1 MKKHFFGLDSL
12 LCTGY
17 ILALIFIVT
26 NIPVQTDLFDPIAK
40 AFEDFEI
47 SDIVYTEP
55 EPGRE
60 DEALRPPT
68 TADTN
73 IVLVNIQD
81 LSRAQIAR
89 QIEIL
94 NQYEPAVIGI
104 DAFFRKEKGP
114 DQDFPLE
121 MALSQVKNLVLVT
134 ELEGGLENIE
144 CYDSVSTSNPMFNQY
159 AHNGFANVIAAAEG
173 KGFRTV
179 KEFYPYFCVADTL
192 YPNFTVKVAS
202 FFDPA
207 AIERLNSRGNQ
218 EEYINWRGRYNKF
231 LALDWDDVLE
241 EKYPLDFIKGKIVLM
256 GYLGKRL
263 GEYDLVDIFYTPQN
277 KRVAGRSYPDTYGV
291 TVHAN
296 VISMILH
303 GNYLHNLP
311 DWAAYLI
318 IFLVT
323 YLNVSIFIYIGEK
336 RRTMYDL
343 YTKAFQLFEIALF
356 MFVIVILMLKFSMKV
371 HLSFLFAAIALSGDL
386 TEVYIGSLKPWFL
399 EKFGHRLNK
408 PAG

>member
-1 MKKHFFGLDSL
+1 V
-12 LCTGY
+12 CTAY
-17 ILALIFIVT
+17 ILALIFVVT
-26 NIPVQTDLFDPIAK
+26 HIPVETDLFDPIAK

-55 EPGRE
+55 EPGEE
-60 DEALRPPT
+60 DKALRPPT

-73 IVLVNIQD
+73 IVLVNIQN
-81 LSRAQIAR
+81 LNRAQLAQ

-94 NQYEPAVIGI
+94 NKYEPAVIGI

-114 DQDFPLE
+114 DMDFPLE
-121 MALSQVKNLVLVT
+121 MALSQVKNLVLVS
-134 ELEGGLENIE
+134 ELEGGLEE
-144 CYDSVSTSNPMFNQY
+144 TGCFDSVSTSHPMFNQY

-179 KEFYPYFCVADTL
+179 KDFYPYYCVADTT

-207 AIERLNSRGNQ
+207 AVERLKERGHE

-231 LALDWDDVLE
+231 LALDWDDVLL
-241 EKYPLDFIKGKIVLM
+241 EKYDLSFIKGKIVLM
-256 GYLGKRL
+256 GYLGPRL
-263 GEYDLVDIFYTPQN
+263 GEYDLIDIFYTPQN

-296 VISMILH
+296 VISQILH
-303 GNYLHNLP
+303 GNYLWYMP
-311 DWAAYLI
+311 DWATRLLI
-318 IFLVT
+318 FIIT
-323 YLNVSIFIYIGEK
+323 YLNVALFIYIGDK

-343 YTKAFQLFEIALF
+343 FTKGIQLVEVALF
-356 MFVIVILMLKFSMKV
+356 MFVIVMLMLKFGIKV
-371 HLSFLFAAIALSGDL
+371 NLTFLFASIVICGDL
-386 TEVYIGSLKPWFL
+386 TEVYIGSLKPWGKQKL
-399 EKFGHRLNK
+399 SKWLN
-408 PAG
+408 